1 MPRST
6 PATQETSKGEE
17 SPADPLRDLQVEHTG
32 LPWKRMIGSFVLVLG
47 VYWTYALAVVPFIE
61 PTIVPHADFGDS
73 APGAVSGENVVK
85 LQHQALAPW
94 FSPGDWELTSP
105 KVFESPRGKLLVRTY
120 ETLPDGRLQICPC
133 TIIFLAEGE
142 AASQEERNRRAVI
155 LQAPEGAILRFDTP
169 VDLKQGKIGKLV
181 GGTMMGPI
189 KIRSDQRLPGPQ
201 DDLLITTRD
210 AELIGD
216 RIVTSHPVDFR
227 MGPNQGNGR
236 DMEIHLAPSTTSSP
250 GSPAP
255 GFGGVNSLTLKYDV
269 RMRLYPG
276 QADMFPNPSAPPAA
290 AAAQRPAED
299 PRAVH
304 DNPPVDITCDGAFQ
318 FDVTRHAATFRKHVD
333 VMRANLEGPSDQMTC
348 ELLSVFFEPA
358 GSTPAATPG
367 ATAPV
372 GGTSKLEP
380 SRIEAEG
387 EPVVIRSP
395 SRGVQARGTRLEY
408 DLKKNAGGLQGPGW
422 LNAVRPGDARAQ
434 PVEATWRDRMKFG
447 PLEGVQ
453 CAELEGDAHVESRG
467 VGLLNAQT
475 IQLFLVED
483 PTPPANPTDRR
494 RLVPDRLQAYKQV
507 HFDSPTLSG
516 DVSHLQVWIKR
527 PPPMTPAA
535 QLAAQSATAPPGAPA
550 AGPPSPFGASA
561 GAGPQTA
568 PQRHLHVAGKLLQ
581 VEALMGE
588 KTTDVTRIHIERDVR
603 LRETQSAEP
612 GARPMTV
619 KGDQLDVDQP
629 LPNQA
634 VVHVLGKPARIEARE
649 MMIEGAAIHLD
660 RARNYAWV
668 DGQGLM
674 TVLMPADPKIQPPPP
689 ARPLR
694 IEWKRRMDFDGRD
707 ATFFDSVVTR
717 MEQQKITSEGV
728 ATFEQQRLTS
738 DWLQAVFEPRV
749 LFDQMD
755 PRARPQISHVLCRGN
770 VFLEQRTTAGE
781 KPLSVERLTA
791 ADLRAEPASGNLL
804 ANGPGWVRR
813 VWLDTGNGIRAPGTS
828 AAAKPAASRPP
839 GNQLAYLGV
848 YFQGRLL
855 GNQTRQ
861 TMDFRERVR
870 TVYGPVPDWD
880 TILEPDDPDKLGDG
894 AILLT
899 SDRLQVERMAPE
911 PGHEQPFELIAT
923 GSAKIDGRANFAP
936 GGTTPQDPT
945 RPPSKGQMFSAS
957 AARVSYAATKD
968 LLVMEGDGRSDAHLA
983 RQVRIGA
990 PYDEQTAGKFLFW
1003 PSLNKL
1009 LVQDAQQLNIQT
1021 LDSGTPNRRPPPP
1034 SARGNGNRA
1043 EAPVTSPRR

>member
-1 MPRST
+1 
-6 PATQETSKGEE
+6 
-17 SPADPLRDLQVEHTG
+17 
-32 LPWKRMIGSFVLVLG
+32 
-47 VYWTYALAVVPFIE
+47 
-61 PTIVPHADFGDS
+61 
-73 APGAVSGENVVK
+73 
-85 LQHQALAPW
+85 
-94 FSPGDWELTSP
+94 
-105 KVFESPRGKLLVRTY
+105 
-120 ETLPDGRLQICPC
+120 
-133 TIIFLAEGE
+133 
-142 AASQEERNRRAVI
+142 
-155 LQAPEGAILRFDTP
+155 
-169 VDLKQGKIGKLV
+169 
-181 GGTMMGPI
+181 
-189 KIRSDQRLPGPQ
+189 
-201 DDLLITTRD
+201 
-210 AELIGD
+210 
-216 RIVTSHPVDFR
+216 
-227 MGPNQGNGR
+227 
-236 DMEIHLAPSTTSSP
+236 
-250 GSPAP
+250 
-255 GFGGVNSLTLKYDV
+255 
-269 RMRLYPG
+269 
-276 QADMFPNPSAPPAA
+276 MFPNPSAPPAA
-290 AAAQRPAED
+290 AQQPPED
-299 PRAVH
+299 PRATL

-318 FDVTRHAATFRKHVD
+318 FDVTRHAATFHKHVD
-333 VMRANLEGPSDQMTC
+333 VIRANLAGPSDQMTC
-348 ELLSVFFEPA
+348 ELLAVFFEPA
-358 GSTPAATPG
+358 GGS
-367 ATAPV
+367 
-372 GGTSKLEP
+372 SKLEP

-408 DLKKNAGGLQGPGW
+408 DLKKNSGGLQGPGW

-447 PLEGVQ
+447 PVEGVQ
-453 CAELEGDAHVESRG
+453 CAELEGDAHVESIG

-527 PPPMTPAA
+527 PPPTTA
-535 QLAAQSATAPPGAPA
+535 LAQSASQSAAAPPGVPA
-550 AGPPSPFGASA
+550 AGPASPFGTPVNAV
-561 GAGPQTA
+561 PHTA
-568 PQRHLHVAGKLLQ
+568 PQRHIHVAGKLLQ
-581 VEALMGE
+581 VEALIGE

-674 TVLMPADPKIQPPPP
+674 TVLMPADPAIQPPPA

-694 IEWKRRMDFDGRD
+694 IEWKGRMDFDGRD
-707 ATFFDSVVTR
+707 ATFYDSVVTR
-717 MEQQKITSEGV
+717 MEQQRLTSEGV
-728 ATFEQQRLTS
+728 ATLEHQRLTS

-749 LFDQMD
+749 LFEQMD

-804 ANGPGWVRR
+804 ASGPGWVRR
-813 VWLDTGNGIRAPGTS
+813 VWLDTGTGMRMPGGPP
-828 AAAKPAASRPP
+828 AAAKPAAPRPP
-839 GNQLAYLGV
+839 GNQLVYLGV
-848 YFQGRLL
+848 YFQGQLL

-894 AILLT
+894 AVLLT

-923 GSAKIDGRANFAP
+923 GSAKLDGRANFAP
-936 GGTTPQDPT
+936 GGATSQDPT

-957 AARVSYAATKD
+957 AARLSYAASKD

-983 RQVRIGA
+983 RQVRVGA

-1009 LVQDAQQLNIQT
+1009 LVQDAQQLHIQT
-1021 LDSGTPNRRPPPP
+1021 LDSGAPNRRQSPPPP
-1034 SARGNGNRA
+1034 GQGNGNRA
-1043 EAPVTSPRR
+1043 AAPVPIPRR